1 MAAHALAGSFEDR
14 VPLNGTDA
22 LGRPSTLT
30 IYRQPAGVGMHPMQ
44 DHGSDGSARMLGRSC
59 MHPFIQDHGSAGS
72 ARMQSMLDGSSFAP
86 QGPPPAHSAPASLPL
101 GHSAAASLPLAHS
114 TDLPAIMDGSAQMGP
129 SQSAPASGI
138 DGGPS
143 AGSLEGENGNRERT
157 AVSAA
162 ELRQKVMAARRVV
175 FSDRQ
180 ARVSFFSFCYP
191 HQRRRRGYNRA
202 QTHMRWWICSSRCL
216 ALIPLISALKAIA
229 VKKKPAAAS
238 AAAPA
243 KKLKTVSPPEPN

>member
-30 IYRQPAGVGMHPMQ
+30 IYRQPAGVGMHQPLSSSF
-44 DHGSDGSARMLGRSC
+44 DSRLALPGA
-59 MHPFIQDHGSAGS
+59 SAGF

-243 KKLKTVSPPEPN
+243 KKLKTVSPPEHN

>member
-30 IYRQPAGVGMHPMQ
+30 IYRQPAGVGMHQPLSSSF
-44 DHGSDGSARMLGRSC
+44 DSRLALPGA
-59 MHPFIQDHGSAGS
+59 SAGF

-86 QGPPPAHSAPASLPL
+86 QGPPPA
-101 GHSAAASLPLAHS
+101 HSAAASLPLAHS

-138 DGGPS
+138 DGGP
-143 AGSLEGENGNRERT
+143 GSLEGENGNRERT